1 MKLVSAVVHLRA
13 PAVPLEPCA
22 VEALL
27 WPRTAVVIPWPM
39 ARQRNEAYRGGLH
52 SGPLFS
58 TVLAS
63 AVRRTL
69 GVYRPAPP
77 AVAPAGPVLGFP
89 EPPGGRGARAGSD
102 FRPRFDTTAGACP
115 LRTTPLAL
123 HRMSTYS
130 TQDRFHIHAAVMG
143 DLWVLPSPKI
153 GCGRGFRPARAP
165 PTGRVSCPA
174 ARPRRG
180 PFTFKDE
187 GG

>member
-1 MKLVSAVVHLRA
+1 MKRKTRLHPMSFYT
-13 PAVPLEPCA
+13 PCPFSSGSG
-22 VEALL
+22 L
-27 WPRTAVVIPWPM
+27 TATVWH
-39 ARQRNEAYRGGLH
+39 YRGGLH

-69 GVYRPAPP
+69 GVYRPEPP
-77 AVAPAGPVLGFP
+77 AVAPAGPVLRFP

-143 DLWVLPSPKI
+143 DLWVLPSPKT
-153 GCGRGFRPARAP
+153 GCGRGFRPARAAL
-165 PTGRVSCPA
+165 TGPSSSPV
-174 ARPRRG
+174 ARPRHG
-180 PFTFKDE
+180 GCTFKDE